1 MEAPGWHGKLPTLGD
16 FASRRLSASFLE
28 AWDSWLAEGILALQK
43 ADAAGWL
50 QAYLDSP
57 SWRFLLMPG
66 ALKGEVGTKAWAG
79 VLMPSVDR
87 VGRYFPF
94 TIAQQL
100 PSMPDNI
107 TGYEQLS
114 DWCDQLDG
122 IAVGA
127 LFNDWTIER
136 LEKELQ
142 AAPLPAC
149 ITRVGQSS
157 TATVGQLKESDE
169 PRFHGSTLFNLLI
182 EHAFGFL
189 VLQAKGVTF
198 WIGSAREE
206 RPLIVTAQGLP
217 QGAYFATL
225 FGSDET
231 GGVSTSKNI

>member
-16 FASRRLSASFLE
+16 FASRRLSVSFVE
-28 AWDSWLAEGILALQK
+28 AWDSWLAEGISALQK

-66 ALKGEVGTKAWAG
+66 ALRGGIGTKAWAG

-100 PSMPDNI
+100 PSLPKYVPD
-107 TGYEQLS
+107 YQQLS
-114 DWCDQLDG
+114 NWCDQLDA
-122 IAVGA
+122 IAVEA
-127 LFNDWTIER
+127 LFNDWTIDG
-136 LEKELQ
+136 LEKALQ
-142 AAPLPAC
+142 ASPLPAC
-149 ITRVGQSS
+149 ITSAGQFS

-169 PRFHGSTLFNLLI
+169 PKFHRSTLFNLLM
-182 EHAFGFL
+182 EHALGSL
-189 VLQAKGVTF
+189 ALQKGATF

-206 RPLIVTAQGLP
+206 RPMIVTTHGLP
-217 QGAYFATL
+217 QGLDFAAL
-225 FGSDET
+225 FSNDAT
-231 GGVSTSKNI
+231 GGDLKQ